1 MNLEIEKKLHEEIS
15 REIDILEGMEE
26 GTESYKA
33 LVDGVTKLA
42 DRAIA
47 IDRFNAEVEEKVET
61 QKFENELRL
70 KQMKEERI
78 DRIVKN
84 CLTAVGIILPIGVT
98 IWGTKASFEFEKEGT
113 ITTIMGRGFIGKLL
127 HKK

>member
-1 MNLEIEKKLHEEIS
+1 MNLEKKLHDEIG
-15 REIDILEGMEE
+15 REIAILEGMEE

-33 LVDGVTKLA
+33 LVDGVTKLT

-47 IDRFNAEVEEKVET
+47 IDRFNAEVEEKAAT

-70 KQMKEERI
+70 KQMKEEKI

-84 CLTAVGIILPIGVT
+84 CLTAAGIILPIGITV
-98 IWGTKASFEFEKEGT
+98 WGTKASFEFEKEGT
-113 ITTIMGRGFIGKLL
+113 VTTIMGRGFINKLL
-127 HKK
+127 PKK

>member
-1 MNLEIEKKLHEEIS
+1 MNLEKKLHDEIS
-15 REIDILEGMEE
+15 REIDILERMED

-33 LVDGVTKLA
+33 LVDGVTKLT

-47 IDRFNAEVEEKVET
+47 IDRFNAEVEEKAAT

-70 KQMKEERI
+70 KQMKEEKI

-84 CLTAVGIILPIGVT
+84 CLTAVGIILPIGITV
-98 IWGTKASFEFEKEGT
+98 WGTKASFEFEKEGT
-113 ITTIMGRGFIGKLL
+113 VTTIMGRGFINKLL
-127 HKK
+127 PKK

>member
-1 MNLEIEKKLHEEIS
+1 MNLEKKLHDEIG
-15 REIDILEGMEE
+15 REIAILEGMEE

-33 LVDGVTKLA
+33 LVDGVTKLT

-47 IDRFNAEVEEKVET
+47 IDRFNAEVEEKAAT
-61 QKFENELRL
+61 QKFENELKL
-70 KQMKEERI
+70 KQMKEEKI

-84 CLTAVGIILPIGVT
+84 CLTAAGIILPIGIT

-113 ITTIMGRGFIGKLL
+113 VTTIMGRGFINKLL
-127 HKK
+127 PKK

>member
-1 MNLEIEKKLHEEIS
+1 MNLEKKLHEEIG
-15 REIDILEGMEE
+15 REITILEGMTE

-33 LVDGVTKLA
+33 WVDGVTKLT

-47 IDRFNAEVEEKVET
+47 IDRFNAEVEEKAAA

-70 KQMKEERI
+70 KQMKEEQI

-84 CLTAVGIILPIGVT
+84 CLTAASILLPAYLTVWGVKT
-98 IWGTKASFEFEKEGT
+98 SFEFEKEGT
-113 ITTIMGRGFIGKLL
+113 VTTIMGRGFVNKLL
-127 HKK
+127 PKK